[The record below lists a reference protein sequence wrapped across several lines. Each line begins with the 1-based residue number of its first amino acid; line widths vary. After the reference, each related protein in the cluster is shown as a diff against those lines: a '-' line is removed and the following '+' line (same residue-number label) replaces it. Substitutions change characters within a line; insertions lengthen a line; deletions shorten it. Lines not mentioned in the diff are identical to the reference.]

1 MDSREYLEHLNDYQR
16 NPWGT
21 RAVVAM
27 LAQVCAILC
36 NVNRGK
42 DSTPFTPEDFL
53 PGVRE
58 RAPVQPSSMADL
70 QDLIKGI

>member
-1 MDSREYLEHLNDYQR
+1 MDAREYLEHFEDYQR

-42 DSTPFTPEDFL
+42 DSTPFKAEDFM

-58 RAPVQPSSMADL
+58 HAAPAPTSMTDL